1 MFSLGFRD
9 QILINP
15 ESRDSI
21 WKNSIQ
27 SWSDTIN
34 FNSWN
39 FKQLPESRRTYS
51 YELIIHE
58 AIKWTISYE
67 PIVRTYSYEPVLTRF
82 LKAVL
87 EFDHD
92 KLIMSNWGASE
103 ASLVSPNCP
112 WMTSMENLPW
122 LMGKFPLVSLWQSG
136 KLYGQ
141 FSMACLMVHNLW
153 ASVQRWNPNLMSKWC
168 QTLDFNMTL
177 VNVTLVNM
185 ISTISLSLCSP
196 LDQ

>member
-1 MFSLGFRD
+1 MPQFERIQF
-9 QILINP
+9 NH
-15 ESRDSI
+15 EV
-21 WKNSIQ
+21 IQ
-27 SWSDTIN
+27 SISIRETS
-34 FNSWN
+34 NSFLN
-39 FKQLPESRRTYS
+39 QDGHIHMNLS
-51 YELIIHE
+51 YE

-67 PIVRTYSYEPVLTRF
+67 PIVWTYSYEPVQTRF

-153 ASVQRWNPNLMSKWC
+153 ASVQRWSPNLMSKWC

-185 ISTISLSLCSP
+185 ISTNSLSLCSP

>member
-1 MFSLGFRD
+1 MKWYNQFQFVKLQTASWIKTDIF
-9 QILINP
+9 
-15 ESRDSI
+15 I
-21 WKNSIQ
+21 WPYHT
-27 SWSDTIN
+27 WG
-34 FNSWN
+34 
-39 FKQLPESRRTYS
+39 
-51 YELIIHE
+51 
-58 AIKWTISYE
+58 ISYE
-67 PIVRTYSYEPVLTRF
+67 PIVWTYSYEPVQTRF

-87 EFDHD
+87 EFEHD

-136 KLYGQ
+136 KLCGQ

-185 ISTISLSLCSP
+185 ISTNSLSLCSP